1 MSPKARSWQARQN
14 KPEASSLGNYWQL
27 LKRAHWERLTT
38 KALRFPMPH
47 ANACVISESCQGF
60 GPYPSLLSHGAHV
73 LKHLEDVVR
82 LN

>member
-38 KALRFPMPH
+38 KVS
-47 ANACVISESCQGF
+47 NASCQCLRHIRIL
-60 GPYPSLLSHGAHV
+60 PRLRSLPKFIVAWGAHV